1 MEGAFSDF
9 EVVKGRGMKSIL
21 RLAVLALA
29 GTATLAFAG
38 NALATQKLSVK
49 QTTTSL
55 TIKVSQA
62 QSDPQPLR
70 ISIYV
75 PTGYSI
81 NGSAAPGTKIGS
93 TTGTVFSRD
102 ANIPLPLSGDVVVVP
117 PTTNAPGC
125 DPVPHVAVW
134 NLALAVAGQSINLPV
149 HVDQL
154 AGAEAALGAY
164 KLVVCL
170 SPDDVPAGTPG
181 RSPNGARLLDATF
194 TVDNVFTVPAG
205 QSIWKTITTP
215 WAGGVPNAAGTV
227 ETRAIVANG
236 TVTLAKKVNAA
247 KRLVRFT
254 GKVTQGG
261 TAVAGA
267 RVALLVNGK
276 SAGFTAR
283 TNASGS
289 FSIVLKKTGKKTT
302 STFQARTTLA
312 ERDVTTTGCAA
323 PTTAAPCVSATAS
336 PFTAVSGKIRIRL

>member
-1 MEGAFSDF
+1 
-9 EVVKGRGMKSIL
+9 MKTIL

-29 GTATLAFAG
+29 GTAVLAFAG

-62 QSDPQPLR
+62 QTDAQPLR

-75 PTGYSI
+75 PTGYTI
-81 NGSAAPGTKIGS
+81 NASAAPGSKIGS
-93 TTGTVFSRD
+93 TSGTVFSRD
-102 ANIPLPLSGDVVVVP
+102 ANIPLPLSGDVVAVP

-125 DPVPHVAVW
+125 DPVSHIAVW

-170 SPDDVPAGTPG
+170 APDDVPVGTPG

-205 QSIWKTITTP
+205 QSLWKTITTP

-227 ETRAIVANG
+227 ETRALVANG
-236 TVTLAKKVNAA
+236 TVTLAKKVNAP
-247 KRLVRFT
+247 KRLVKFS
-254 GKVTQGG
+254 GKVTQAG
-261 TAVAGA
+261 APVAGA
-267 RVALLVNGK
+267 RVVLLVNGK
-276 SAGFTAR
+276 SAGFSAR
-283 TNASGS
+283 ANASGS
-289 FSIVLKKTGKKTT
+289 YSIVLKKTGKKTT
-302 STFQARTTLA
+302 STFQARTTVA
-312 ERDVTTTGCAA
+312 ERDITATGCTS
-323 PTTAAPCVSATAS
+323 PTPGVPGGCVSATAS
-336 PFTAVSGKIRIRL
+336 PFTAVSAKIRIRL